1 MERWKRRIRGTIGMG
16 LIWGFAWFLAGMVL
30 LLIVGPDAA
39 DVPFPLGFGAL
50 GFLGGTTF
58 SVVVGIVGRRRRFDE
73 ISLPQ
78 FAGWGAVGGLA
89 FSGIFAGVA
98 ALFGSP
104 EPFQTLPLLAP
115 LFSVAGAGCAA
126 GALALARRAEASGRL
141 EGGVEVDEVGL
152 TERER
157 RELLGGGHSG
167 RP

>member
-1 MERWKRRIRGTIGMG
+1 MEEWKRRIRGAIGMG
-16 LIWGFAWFLAGMVL
+16 LAWGLAWFLAGMVL

-50 GFLGGTTF
+50 GFLAGATF

-73 ISLPQ
+73 ISLPR
-78 FAGWGAVGGLA
+78 FAGWGAAGGLA

-104 EPFQTLPLLAP
+104 EPLHTLPLLAP

-126 GALALARRAEASGRL
+126 GALALARRAEAVGRL
-141 EGGVEVDEVGL
+141 ESGVDVDEVGL
-152 TERER
+152 TQEER
-157 RELLGGGHSG
+157 RELLGGGDPG